1 MDKLDPELMFEL
13 HPLGW
18 DGIIPSFLRE
28 GPDFAARS
36 QGVCVG
42 GFSGQGPSEM
52 PEKRTR
58 MIRFV
63 ICKCGS
69 RWRLLQPLVDNIPR
83 ETVRRPR
90 TPIGRLCRPSENT
103 EPWAGSQRSAQEMNV
118 VPYRWE
124 T

>member
-13 HPLGW
+13 HPVGW
-18 DGIIPSFLRE
+18 DDIIPSFLRE
-28 GPDFAARS
+28 GPDFAARP

-69 RWRLLQPLVDNIPR
+69 RWRISAASGAQYPKRNSEEALDPDWEALQ
-83 ETVRRPR
+83 
-90 TPIGRLCRPSENT
+90 
-103 EPWAGSQRSAQEMNV
+103 AQ
-118 VPYRWE
+118 
-124 T
+124 